1 MIRLIDERVMEKLRD
16 KPENIDLEEFL
27 PLVGEW
33 REDKASKAKC
43 PYCVKPIE
51 KQATK
56 CNHCLSEIEWFKF
69 DGLYGPCKAGAS
81 EKMENALAMARAT
94 LRAAIQAEKA
104 AAKAREEIKFT
115 DTLAELEKEKCY
127 TCNKLVFTSEEIQN
141 AEESGIKRNV
151 YKLQLSRRHLDSYY
165 KCCSC
170 TAELKRNTNR
180 IGWITFIAFILIL
193 IALSWVTSK

>member
-1 MIRLIDERVMEKLRD
+1 
-16 KPENIDLEEFL
+16 
-27 PLVGEW
+27 
-33 REDKASKAKC
+33 
-43 PYCVKPIE
+43 
-51 KQATK
+51 
-56 CNHCLSEIEWFKF
+56 
-69 DGLYGPCKAGAS
+69 
-81 EKMENALAMARAT
+81 MENALAMARAT

>member
-16 KPENIDLEEFL
+16 KAENIDLEEFV

-33 REDKASKAKC
+33 REEKASKAKC

-81 EKMENALAMARAT
+81 EEMEAALVMARDT
-94 LRAAIQAEKA
+94 FQAAIEAEKA
-104 AAKAREEIKFT
+104 EVKAKTETK
-115 DTLAELEKEKCY
+115 
-127 TCNKLVFTSEEIQN
+127 
-141 AEESGIKRNV
+141 
-151 YKLQLSRRHLDSYY
+151 
-165 KCCSC
+165 
-170 TAELKRNTNR
+170 TN
-180 IGWITFIAFILIL
+180 G
-193 IALSWVTSK
+193 S